1 MIIGL
6 GTDIIKVSRIEKM
19 LQKHQKAFLQ
29 KIFTKAE
36 RINAE
41 DRKNIY
47 QHLAGRL
54 AAKEAFSKAL
64 GYGIGDK
71 CAWKDIAIINDSNGK
86 PSINLCGDA
95 LQTITALSVTNIH
108 LSISHET
115 SFAVATV
122 ILEGNNQPVL

>member
-1 MIIGL
+1 MILGL

-19 LQKHQKAFLQ
+19 LQNYSQTFLD
-29 KIFTKAE
+29 KIFTETE

-41 DRKNIY
+41 DRKNINQY
-47 QHLAGRL
+47 LAGRL

-64 GYGIGDK
+64 GYGVGDK
-71 CAWKDIAIINDSNGK
+71 CAWKDISIINDSNGK

-95 LQTITALSVTNIH
+95 QQTAMVLGVTNIH

-115 SFAVATV
+115 NLAVATV
-122 ILEGNNQPVL
+122 ILER